1 MPLEIKELQIS
12 ITVNQQ
18 PKAGEAPPSEQAGK
32 DDKKALAQQCI
43 DDVLNIINQKKER

>member
-18 PKAGEAPPSEQAGK
+18 PAAGTGTAAPPTAGDK
-32 DDKKALAQQCI
+32 DNLQECI
-43 DDVLNIINQKKER
+43 DAVMTIINNKQER